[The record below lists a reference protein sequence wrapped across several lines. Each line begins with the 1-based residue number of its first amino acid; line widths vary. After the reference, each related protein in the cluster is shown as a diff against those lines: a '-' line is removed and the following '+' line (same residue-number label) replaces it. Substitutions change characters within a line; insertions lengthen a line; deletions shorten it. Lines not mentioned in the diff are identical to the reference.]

1 VTSNYYTLA
10 AVIREIS
17 PSLVGATDDR
27 SSIFLEAYSH
37 RPNELRLHFDRGT
50 LVALLRPID
59 GALFLSSTEE
69 KKPRSNVRSFF
80 EELHGQ
86 PLQAISIAE
95 DDRLITLHFP
105 SAALHLRYFG
115 APNALLIKDGETA
128 ESFKKQVEERSPIE
142 AGSVKSGSKLGKR
155 YTKEAEARA
164 QATGK
169 SVKESIAQLQSE
181 LASADSA
188 IIYRK
193 GDEALLSLTSL
204 SSLSEWSSETVSSI
218 NDAVRRTV
226 IDRSRGK
233 RVAGVRSDL
242 LRRIDSELERHYRAR
257 NDMRQGVE
265 NSRRSE
271 RYAAIANA
279 LMMHAHELPK
289 GAEEVVLP
297 IEERDEKI
305 VLDPLLNPFEN
316 AGRYFER
323 SKNSLKSREELKSR
337 VETTSKEIAR
347 LEALRQQVDEESDID
362 KLLKLR
368 TPTNSKP
375 DPRNPIPGF
384 REFIVFGGM
393 KVLVGKNARQN
404 DELTTRV
411 AKKEDVWL
419 HARGVP
425 GSHVVL
431 QIGSR
436 KDVPKEA
443 IEQAAEIA
451 AWYSDARS
459 QPLAPVSYTRKKYVR
474 KPKGAN
480 PGSVMLEREEVMMV
494 RPAMPTT

>member
-17 PSLVGATDDR
+17 PSLVGAH
-27 SSIFLEAYSH
+27 FLEAYSH

-105 SAALHLRYFG
+105 TANLHLRYFG
-115 APNALLIKDGETA
+115 APNALLIKDA
-128 ESFKKQVEERSPIE
+128 SIIESFKKQLEERPLE
-142 AGSVKSGSKLGKR
+142 AGSVRSGSKLGKR

-169 SVKESIAQLQSE
+169 SIEEAIAQLQSE

-193 GDEALLSLTSL
+193 GDEALLSLTPL
-204 SSLSEWSSETVSSI
+204 SSLKEWSSETIASI
-218 NDAVRRTV
+218 NEAVRRTV

-289 GAEEVVLP
+289 GAEEVVLS

-323 SKNSLKSREELKSR
+323 SKSSLKSREELKSR

-347 LEALRQQVDEESDID
+347 LEALRQQVEQESELDTLLDIQKRFIKLTPKQEESG
-362 KLLKLR
+362 
-368 TPTNSKP
+368 PQ
-375 DPRNPIPGF
+375 F

-393 KVLVGKNARQN
+393 KVLVGKNAKQN

-480 PGSVMLEREEVMMV
+480 PGSVILEREEVMMV